1 MVERFVPSTALLPRE
16 LISQIEHVAA
26 PRLLAPIRTSPCDAA
41 NQIFMCLLQ
50 DSLDAEHFFSAEAR
64 PPHTMNA
71 MLKTLMTRIFP
82 YWVLCVVNEKL
93 EVTEL
98 CAVEKASLPPRE
110 RRISTI
116 DMSAAKHHLA
126 AHIQPES
133 TALVVL
139 DEHVQ
144 KGILLFC
151 KAENAFR
158 RHRLEDEDELT
169 GSSSTSTSPVPTSP
183 TCPLSSRSKE
193 LLDKTEAFL
202 RARDMF

>member
-1 MVERFVPSTALLPRE
+1 MPSTALLPRE
-16 LISQIEHVAA
+16 LISQIENAA
-26 PRLLAPIRTSPCDAA
+26 SPRLLAPIRTSPLDAA
-41 NQIFMCLLQ
+41 NQIFMSLLEEP
-50 DSLDAEHFFSAEAR
+50 LDAEQFFSSETH

-71 MLKTLMTRIFP
+71 MLKTLMTRVFP

-93 EVTEL
+93 EVIEL
-98 CAVEKASLPPRE
+98 CAVENASLPPRE

-126 AHIQPES
+126 EQIQSDS

-151 KAENAFR
+151 KAEYAFK
-158 RHRLEDEDELT
+158 RHRLEDDDEVAV
-169 GSSSTSTSPVPTSP
+169 SSSTSTSPVPTSP
-183 TCPLSSRSKE
+183 SCPLSDRSKE

>member
-26 PRLLAPIRTSPCDAA
+26 PRLLAPIRTSPSDAA
-41 NQIFMCLLQ
+41 NQIFMSMLQ
-50 DSLDAEHFFSAEAR
+50 EPLDAEHFFSSETH

-71 MLKTLMTRIFP
+71 MLKTLMTRVFP
-82 YWVLCVVNEKL
+82 YWVLCVVDAKL

-98 CAVEKASLPPRE
+98 CAVENASLPSRE

-126 AHIQPES
+126 AQIQTDT

-139 DEHVQ
+139 DEHIQ

-151 KAENAFR
+151 KAEYSFKR
-158 RHRLEDEDELT
+158 QRLEDEEELAV
-169 GSSSTSTSPVPTSP
+169 SSSTSTSPVPTSP
-183 TCPLSSRSKE
+183 TCPLSDRSKE

-202 RARDMF
+202 RSRDMF